1 MERQF
6 RFDITSRAHL
16 SESNTLA
23 IAIYPP
29 DHPGKPAPPPV
40 TPLAD
45 PGTNMADGMLSK
57 DYTKWDVLGW
67 DWIPAIRD
75 RDMGITEDIFLYATD
90 VLELENLYVTSDLP
104 LPDTSSA
111 MITISGDLLN
121 WSGTSREGILKGS
134 IVLADQEILLEEPF
148 HLEPWDTLH
157 FYWDGVSFPQLNL
170 KNPRL
175 WWPNGYGS
183 PELYRL
189 HIVAEAGSG
198 EKTHHSLRFGIREV
212 ETYMG
217 QGERVYKIN
226 GRDIYC
232 KGGNWVLD
240 MTLNWTASRYEQEIL
255 LTRNANLNMLRIWGP
270 TGAPPEVFYDA
281 ADENGIMLWQDF
293 LNDFWGTFRNGPG
306 YRPKESLFEKGTV
319 SITRKYRNH
328 PSLVIWSSGNEG
340 PNPREELILN
350 KILPAYDGRDSKHYL
365 KISNGDGLHGGGPYH
380 TIEPIAYFTDPK
392 LNGFSSE
399 IGPSGVPVAESV
411 LKFMPAL
418 GQSWM
423 PGRFPLDGV
432 WAYHDANDWPGR
444 DKRKFSSYD
453 NIIRNYYG
461 PTDSLS
467 IEGAKGYL
475 ERCQLLNYDVYRASI
490 DAISSQLWDNSSG
503 ILLWKSNSAWPS
515 MTWQIYDWY
524 LQAHGGYYGV
534 KKAAAPVTVFL
545 NRETNRVE
553 VLNATYQPRN
563 QVTISATLYNEDL
576 EQTWNTS
583 QTLNLLANAVISLN
597 DTVPVSDQLCF
608 LKLTVE
614 NDGGTSLA
622 ENFYW
627 LHAGHD
633 FRSLGTLPEP
643 GLSVSSL
650 ERNSGDELGYTFAIA
665 NQGEGAAVMTRLK
678 IADAITGLELLPT
691 LWSDNFISLLPG
703 EEKVIRFT
711 TLDANLPDKII
722 LQYKSYNMAV
732 PGQLHLDSGQPK

>member
-1 MERQF
+1 
-6 RFDITSRAHL
+6 
-16 SESNTLA
+16 
-23 IAIYPP
+23 
-29 DHPGKPAPPPV
+29 
-40 TPLAD
+40 
-45 PGTNMADGMLSK
+45 
-57 DYTKWDVLGW
+57 
-67 DWIPAIRD
+67 
-75 RDMGITEDIFLYATD
+75 MG
-90 VLELENLYVTSDLP
+90 
-104 LPDTSSA
+104 
-111 MITISGDLLN
+111 
-121 WSGTSREGILKGS
+121 
-134 IVLADQEILLEEPF
+134 
-148 HLEPWDTLH
+148 
-157 FYWDGVSFPQLNL
+157 
-170 KNPRL
+170 PR
-175 WWPNGYGS
+175 
-183 PELYRL
+183 
-189 HIVAEAGSG
+189 
-198 EKTHHSLRFGIREV
+198 
-212 ETYMG
+212 
-217 QGERVYKIN
+217 ERVYKIN

-293 LNDFWGTFRNGPG
+293 LNDFWGTFRNSPG

-340 PNPREELILN
+340 PNPREELIMN

-411 LKFMPAL
+411 MKFMPDL
-418 GQSWM
+418 GESWM

-467 IEGAKGYL
+467 IEDAKGYL

-524 LQAHGGYYGV
+524 LQAHAGYYGV
-534 KKAAAPVTVFL
+534 KKAAAPLTVFL
-545 NRETNRVE
+545 NRETNHVE

-563 QVTISATLYNEDL
+563 QVTISATLFNKDL

-583 QTLNLLANAVISLN
+583 QTLNLLASSVTLINEPVPIS
-597 DTVPVSDQLCF
+597 DELCF
-608 LKLTVE
+608 LKLKIE
-614 NDGGTSLA
+614 NAEGASLA

-627 LHAGHD
+627 VHAGHD
-633 FRSLGTLPEP
+633 FRMLGTLPEP
-643 GLSVSSL
+643 DLSISSL
-650 ERNSGDELGYTFAIA
+650 ERNSGNKLDYLFTIA
-665 NQGEGAAVMTRLK
+665 NQGESAAVMTQLK

-711 TLDANLPDKII
+711 TLDPNLPDKII
-722 LQYKSYNMAV
+722 LQYKSYNMEV
-732 PGQLHLDSGQPK
+732 PGQLHLDSGQSK